1 MGTIEIEPSSKKLII
16 FSNILLYGNGI
27 SELFRKEIEEEI
39 ETMWNEPK
47 GIVFLQN
54 QDYVLHFK
62 INCWL
67 HPTLTQQDIVEN
79 TNPKNNYIRIESTSS
94 INISFVDGLGSN
106 TGYFFIENLYKGS
119 TTAAHEYGH
128 TIGLDHP
135 VNLDIR
141 GEGVPGIMYPR
152 GTLVDAPYQ
161 YDPSIAAGEKGGTIH
176 PMHRKVL
183 QKDIDNLKINKLR
196 FTNNQAVIGD
206 FTSVWHEAH

>member
-1 MGTIEIEPSSKKLII
+1 MGTIEIETTSKKITI

-47 GIVFLQN
+47 GIVTLQN
-54 QDYVLHFK
+54 QDYVLQFK

-67 HPTLTQQDIVEN
+67 HPTLTQQDILEN
-79 TNPKNNYIRIESTSS
+79 TNPKNNYIRIEGTSS

-152 GTLVDAPYQ
+152 GTLVDAQYQ
-161 YDPSIAAGEKGGTIH
+161 YDTTIAAGEKGGTMH
-176 PMHRKVL
+176 PMYRKVL

-196 FTNNQAVIGD
+196 FTNNQSIIGD